1 MATRLVVTGAG
12 LTGVYDDRLA
22 PIYAALGTLRVK
34 RASEVE
40 YDDGRGEWVAVS
52 VETGEEISSG
62 ANRAG
67 VIAAEVRWLEARLP
81 GRREGERR

>member
-1 MATRLVVTGAG
+1 MATKLKVDGAS

-22 PIYAALGTLRVK
+22 PIYAALGTLRVE

-52 VETGEEISSG
+52 VETGEEIACG
-62 ANRAG
+62 ANRAE
-67 VIAAEVRWLEARLP
+67 VIAAEVRWLEARL
-81 GRREGERR
+81 